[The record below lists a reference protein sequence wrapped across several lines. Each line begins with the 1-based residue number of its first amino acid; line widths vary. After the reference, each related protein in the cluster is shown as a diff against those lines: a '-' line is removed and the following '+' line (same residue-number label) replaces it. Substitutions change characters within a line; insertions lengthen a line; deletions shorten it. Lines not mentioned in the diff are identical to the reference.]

1 MFKKIEEN
9 RNIIR
14 KNGRFNIES
23 NVTSKYEKTTMLK
36 HKIQVI
42 GLVAN
47 YTVKKKKSGNLNI
60 WQRNINRLKKKN
72 RASNIF
78 EVEVSEKR

>member
-1 MFKKIEEN
+1 
-9 RNIIR
+9 
-14 KNGRFNIES
+14 
-23 NVTSKYEKTTMLK
+23 MLK
-36 HKIQVI
+36 QKIQVI

-72 RASNIF
+72 RASNIY
-78 EVEVSEKR
+78 EVEVSEKRQGTEESKDLYSKNYKMLMKETEDDTN

>member
-1 MFKKIEEN
+1 
-9 RNIIR
+9 
-14 KNGRFNIES
+14 
-23 NVTSKYEKTTMLK
+23 MLK
-36 HKIQVI
+36 QKIHVI

-72 RASNIF
+72 RASNIY